1 MKNLLAALLFAVC
14 FFALARADTPDPPN
28 VGDWEI
34 KNTSHIDVR
43 ISELVVVYLG
53 FQTLYENP
61 ENPNE
66 FVLITKR
73 FRPMV
78 PAKTDPKDNRTF
90 RDAVINSYT
99 QKELKD
105 VLCKRYDEADAII
118 YQRWHLSKDIKTG
131 QFIRAGDVEIWFLDS
146 GGNWNFVVNQKV
158 SVSPVSEL
166 KSGDFKDGVLA
177 GIKYSVGD
185 SHQIIRAEH
194 TSLVVALKEEG
205 K

>member
-1 MKNLLAALLFAVC
+1 M
-14 FFALARADTPDPPN
+14 
-28 VGDWEI
+28 
-34 KNTSHIDVR
+34 
-43 ISELVVVYLG
+43 
-53 FQTLYENP
+53 
-61 ENPNE
+61 
-66 FVLITKR
+66 
-73 FRPMV
+73 
-78 PAKTDPKDNRTF
+78 F